1 MLGTAFLA
9 GIAAASFSF
18 LAARIIGV
26 SATIATI
33 VTGIT
38 AAVLVGYF
46 IHRHG
51 RPNEEL

>member
-1 MLGTAFLA
+1 LGTAFLA
-9 GIAAASFSF
+9 GITAASFSF

-26 SATIATI
+26 STIVATI

-38 AAVLVGYF
+38 AAALVGYF
-46 IHRHG
+46 IHRDG